1 MRLAAFL
8 VPIALIL
15 LVASNANPA
24 FVHQQQMTP
33 GGLPEIVSQDSKR
46 SGDTVRMWKRAE
58 IRVVPADRVAADNAE
73 LQSLRD
79 RVVRAELDSS
89 RLAPADRAVRD
100 QLLRQRELMYALLT
114 YAEHQDSD
122 RGKSP
127 TALEVQKKLNKMEG
141 QMMCEAC
148 HTRMVAR
155 TTHSGVH

>member
-24 FVHQQQMTP
+24 FVHQQQLTP

-58 IRVVPADRVAADNAE
+58 IRVIPADRVAADDAE

-79 RVVRAELDSS
+79 RVLRAELDSS
-89 RLAPADRAVRD
+89 RLAPADRAVRE
-100 QLLRQRELMYALLT
+100 QLLRQRQLMYALLT
-114 YAEHQDSD
+114 FAERQGDDH
-122 RGKSP
+122 GKGP
-127 TALEVQKKLNKMEG
+127 TALEVQKNLNHMEG
-141 QMMCEAC
+141 QMMCETC
-148 HTRMVAR
+148 HTRVVAR
-155 TTHSGVH
+155 TAPSGAN